1 METIDTMLILF
12 GLLAVIVG
20 IIMFIVACVTKKKK
34 KISLGLV
41 LIGIV
46 MMIVDV
52 AVFPETSDMSE
63 NPSTTAQLE
72 ITDNEEENIDEE
84 ENDINEAPAKS
95 EEELQYERA
104 KSSYKPTRDSTIG
117 SVYIGNGQIIEYST
131 NSIAVM
137 AYALDNETEY
147 NKDALIEKYDNSYMP
162 VFGEITEITQDGKIQ
177 VLCADEEATDALD
190 KLWPVMSYGY
200 VELVDEQKNLLSQL
214 KKDDEVYIYAKVDV
228 GSYVNIGM
236 KWFEC
241 YDGILVQYNGSN
253 VNPPKITSITEGI
266 QTY

>member
-1 METIDTMLILF
+1 MEAIDTMLILF
-12 GLLAVIVG
+12 GLLAVIIGAV
-20 IIMFIVACVTKKKK
+20 MFIVACVTKKKK
-34 KISLGLV
+34 KISLSFV

-46 MMIVDV
+46 MIIIDA

-63 NPSTTAQLE
+63 NTSSTAKSV
-72 ITDNEEENIDEE
+72 ITDDEKEKNITTEV
-84 ENDINEAPAKS
+84 PSKS

-104 KSSYKPTRDSTIG
+104 MSSYKPTRDSTIG

-162 VFGEITEITQDGKIQ
+162 VFGKITEIAQNGQIQ
-177 VLCADEEATDALD
+177 VLCTDEEATEALD

-200 VELVDEQKNLLSQL
+200 VELVDEQKNLLGQL

-241 YDGILVQYNGSN
+241 YDGILVQYNGSD
-253 VNPPKITSITEGI
+253 VNPPKITSISDGI
-266 QTY
+266 HTY

>member
-1 METIDTMLILF
+1 MEAIDTMLILF
-12 GLLAVIVG
+12 GLLSA
-20 IIMFIVACVTKKKK
+20 IIGTVMFIVACVTKKKK

-63 NPSTTAQLE
+63 NTSSTTKSVIADDATE
-72 ITDNEEENIDEE
+72 KNTTKEV
-84 ENDINEAPAKS
+84 PSKS

-104 KSSYKPTRDSTIG
+104 MSSYKPTRNSTIG

-162 VFGEITEITQDGKIQ
+162 VFGKITEISQNGQIQ
-177 VLCADEEATDALD
+177 VLCTDEEATEALD

-200 VELVDEQKNLLSQL
+200 VELVDEQKNLLGQL

-241 YDGILVQYNGSN
+241 YDGILVQYNGSD
-253 VNPPKITSITEGI
+253 VNLPKITSISDGI

>member
-1 METIDTMLILF
+1 MGVNFVEAIDTMLILF

-20 IIMFIVACVTKKKK
+20 IVMFIVACVTKKKK
-34 KISLGLV
+34 RISLIVV
-41 LIGIV
+41 LIGLV

-52 AVFPETSDMSE
+52 AVFPETSDISE
-63 NPSTTAQLE
+63 NTSSITQSE
-72 ITDNEEENIDEE
+72 ITDDKNIKEET
-84 ENDINEAPAKS
+84 PSKS

-104 KSSYKPTRDSTIG
+104 MSSYKPTRDSTIG
-117 SVYIGNGQIIEYST
+117 SVYIGNGQLLEYSA

-147 NKDALIEKYDNSYMP
+147 NKDALVEKYDGSYMP
-162 VFGEITEITQDGKIQ
+162 VFGEITEIAENGQIQ
-177 VLCADEEATDALD
+177 VLCVDEEATDALD
-190 KLWPVMSYGY
+190 KIWPIMSYGY
-200 VELVDEQKNLLSQL
+200 VELVDEQTNLLGQL
-214 KKDDEVYIYAKVDV
+214 KKGDEVYLYAKVDI

-241 YDGILVQYNGSN
+241 YDGILVKYNGSD
-253 VNPPKITSITEGI
+253 VNPPKITSISDGI

>member
-1 METIDTMLILF
+1 MEAIDTMLILF
-12 GLLAVIVG
+12 GLLAVIIGAV
-20 IIMFIVACVTKKKK
+20 MFIVACVTKKKK
-34 KISLGLV
+34 KISLSFV

-46 MMIVDV
+46 MIIADA
-52 AVFPETSDMSE
+52 AVFPETSDTSE
-63 NPSTTAQLE
+63 NTSSTAKSV
-72 ITDNEEENIDEE
+72 ITDDEKEKNITTEV
-84 ENDINEAPAKS
+84 PSKS

-104 KSSYKPTRDSTIG
+104 MSSYKPTRDSTIG

-162 VFGEITEITQDGKIQ
+162 VFGKITEIAQNGQIQ
-177 VLCADEEATDALD
+177 VLCTDEEATEALD

-200 VELVDEQKNLLSQL
+200 VELVDEQKNLLGQL

-241 YDGILVQYNGSN
+241 YDGILVQYNGSD
-253 VNPPKITSITEGI
+253 VNPPKITSISDGI
-266 QTY
+266 HTY